1 MIVRMSDRQFN
12 AVYKALESEWL
23 RRWLMDEGRI
33 DSSGKKNE
41 VLLLPDAWREIS
53 DELIAH
59 YATAGGSRRGSP
71 PLWDAMR
78 KIVRAVNERATHP
91 AFHRTAVAGRQ
102 YEVIPAWVPLGDR
115 NVRTHWSPWI
125 PSHDN
130 IGTFKN
136 GAGEILGYDLD
147 QFELLYLWPEHQIDG
162 GQMISSWEPAVF
174 GTPASAW
181 MSPSWDDYERFIKAR
196 AAA

>member
-1 MIVRMSDRQFN
+1 MIVKMPERQLLSLFD
-12 AVYKALESEWL
+12 ALQGTWL
-23 RRWLMDEGRI
+23 ADWLEHEGKMDY
-33 DSSGKKNE
+33 SGKKVD
-41 VLLLPDAWREIS
+41 VLLLPDAWLETS
-53 DELIAH
+53 NHLIATF
-59 YATAGGSRRGSP
+59 ATSGGSRRGTP

-78 KIVRAVNERATHP
+78 KIVRAVVKRTTHP
-91 AFHRTAVAGRQ
+91 AFANTAVAGRQ

-130 IGTFKN
+130 I
-136 GAGEILGYDLD
+136 AE
-147 QFELLYLWPEHQIDG
+147 FELLYLWPEHQIDG
-162 GQMISSWEPAVF
+162 GQMVSSWEPAVF